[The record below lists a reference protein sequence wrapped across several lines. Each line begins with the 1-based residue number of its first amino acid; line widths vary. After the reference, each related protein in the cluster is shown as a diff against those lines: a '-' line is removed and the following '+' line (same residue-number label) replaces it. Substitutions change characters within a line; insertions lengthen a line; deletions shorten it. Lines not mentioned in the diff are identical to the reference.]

1 MVKRVVAKLVIEI
14 EEIDLGTRVVDLSN
28 LDSIG

>member
-1 MVKRVVAKLVIEI
+1 MVKRVVTEIVIEI
-14 EEIDLGTRVVDLSN
+14 EAIDLGMGVVDLSN

>member
-1 MVKRVVAKLVIEI
+1 MVKKVVAEIVIEI
-14 EEIDLGTRVVDLSN
+14 EAIDLETRVVDLSN

>member
-1 MVKRVVAKLVIEI
+1 MVKRVVAELVIEI